1 MYGDIATVSNVWMRN
16 RERRTIVQ
24 PTSPNR
30 GQYLTQS
37 TQPLSLTSVNDRD
50 NYVPMTLA
58 VALRYR

>member
-1 MYGDIATVSNVWMRN
+1 MSNVWMRN

-24 PTSPNR
+24 PTTPNR

>member
-1 MYGDIATVSNVWMRN
+1 MSNVWMRN
-16 RERRTIVQ
+16 RKRRTIAQ

-37 TQPLSLTSVNDRD
+37 TLPLSLTTVNDRD